1 MDATVGHIEVVLGP
15 MFSGKSSELFR
26 RLRRYICAG
35 KRCHL
40 IKYAHDDRY
49 SVDKAATHDRQEY
62 DAVCANVLDMSD
74 TTTFPIPLI
83 DVFGIDEGQFFTN
96 ISEVAEKLA
105 NLGKIV
111 VIAALNGTYQ
121 RKTFGDVHNL
131 LPIAEKIDVLNAVCM
146 VCKRDAAFTK
156 RLDEKTEVLEDIG
169 GSEKYVAVCR
179 KCHAKK

>member
-15 MFSGKSSELFR
+15 MFSGKTTELIR
-26 RLRRYICAG
+26 RLRRYNCAG

-49 SVDKAATHDRQEY
+49 SADKAATHDRQEA
-62 DAVCANVLDMSD
+62 DAVGATVLDLSD
-74 TTTFPIPLI
+74 ATTFPVTAA
-83 DVFGIDEGQFFTN
+83 DVFGIDEGQFFPNLST
-96 ISEVAEKLA
+96 VAERLA
-105 NLGKIV
+105 SMGKIV

-146 VCKRDAAFTK
+146 MCKRDAAFTK
-156 RLDEKTEVLEDIG
+156 RLDDKADVVEDIG
-169 GSEKYVAVCR
+169 GAEKYVAVCR